1 MKKKMNFT
9 INENVV
15 GEFNKA
21 CKQKGINKSA
31 LIELM
36 IEKWLIGK
44 EVSK

>member
-9 INENVV
+9 INEKVI

-21 CKQKGINKSA
+21 CKQQGINKSA

-44 EVSK
+44 EEIK